1 MTDLGSVQAKER
13 KAWAS
18 MCLGIVGASK
28 PGAVKVKV
36 ESEGLEPA
44 EIVLSAK

>member
-13 KAWAS
+13 KAWAG
-18 MCLGIVGASK
+18 MCLGIVDASK
-28 PGAVKVKV
+28 HGAVKVKA